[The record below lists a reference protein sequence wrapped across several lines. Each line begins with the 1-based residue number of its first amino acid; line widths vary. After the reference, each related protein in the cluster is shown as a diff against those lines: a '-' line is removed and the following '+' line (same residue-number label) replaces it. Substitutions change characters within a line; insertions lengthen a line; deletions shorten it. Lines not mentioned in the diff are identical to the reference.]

1 MAEAI
6 VMPDLGQ
13 TTTSGTISAWLVEEG
28 GAVELGEPL
37 LSVETD
43 KTQLD
48 VEAAAEGTLLKRL
61 FPVGSEVESGTVIA
75 YIGEPGEE
83 IPELQ

>member
-13 TTTSGTISAWLVEEG
+13 TTTSGTITAWFIEEG
-28 GAVELGEPL
+28 SAVELGEPL

-43 KTQLD
+43 KTELD
-48 VEAAAEGTLLKRL
+48 VEAVAEGRLLKRL
-61 FPVGSEVESGTVIA
+61 FPVGAEVESGTIIA
-75 YIGEPGEE
+75 YVGEPGETL
-83 IPELQ
+83 PE